1 MAKNAAGDFYL
12 SGIYASFPSD
22 LDTELKRFG
31 LRIGKFKSGDNKLY
45 EVNRHFVYQFLME
58 LYGFP
63 IASERRTSAALF
75 ARRLF
80 KSGEDFLIRVLGK
93 SDRTLTTL
101 YSTPEATQYPQLEK
115 TALVR
120 LDKSQKDQLRQLRRG
135 GFLIEGDQPAVILK
149 VSYKQHKYDPNNIRT
164 DRALSISKQQVVH
177 PVTGAV
183 WSNVNIIKDTTLMT
197 YILNDIVKGEYQ
209 GRVRYKRNEIVEN
222 TDTHEKRLK
231 FLSSW
236 LKKHQR
242 RILSYSEEF
251 YHGVTKVL
259 NNYLQNKDYQNDFL
273 SLYPLYKEVC
283 EQYSYIQLARKI
295 KLLEDISRRYYKGT
309 RLNYKQMLT
318 NACQILHDLKFEVAR
333 YFPNIVDQLINIVER
348 MLNDRY
354 LQKKYI
360 YPNPETLTPYG
371 QSIRKL
377 YGRVV
382 SLLDDFRSIRNTQ
395 RNKAISD
402 KGPN

>member
-1 MAKNAAGDFYL
+1 
-12 SGIYASFPSD
+12 
-22 LDTELKRFG
+22 
-31 LRIGKFKSGDNKLY
+31 
-45 EVNRHFVYQFLME
+45 
-58 LYGFP
+58 
-63 IASERRTSAALF
+63 
-75 ARRLF
+75 
-80 KSGEDFLIRVLGK
+80 
-93 SDRTLTTL
+93 
-101 YSTPEATQYPQLEK
+101 
-115 TALVR
+115 
-120 LDKSQKDQLRQLRRG
+120 
-135 GFLIEGDQPAVILK
+135 
-149 VSYKQHKYDPNNIRT
+149 
-164 DRALSISKQQVVH
+164 
-177 PVTGAV
+177 VTGAV

-251 YHGVTKVL
+251 YHNVTKVL
-259 NNYLQNKDYQNDFL
+259 DNYLRNKEYQNDFL

-283 EQYSYIQLARKI
+283 EQYSYIQQARKI
-295 KLLEDISRRYYKGT
+295 KFLEDISHRHYKGA

-318 NACQILHDLKFEVAR
+318 HASQILHDLKFEVAL
-333 YFPNIVDQLINIVER
+333 YFPNIVDQLISIVER

-360 YPNPETLTPYG
+360 FPDPETLTPYG

-377 YGRVV
+377 YGRLVR
-382 SLLDDFRSIRNTQ
+382 LLDDFHSIRNTH
-395 RNKAISD
+395 RKKSIPDKA
-402 KGPN
+402 PN